1 MIRVIRIFACFIAIC
16 ALPNSALAW
25 KVVMDPYCLKA
36 VTTNLATQKAI
47 EDQHNNRL
55 DSISSKQNKIMQYT
69 ASMATIKE
77 AYKYTLEN
85 IQGFGPES
93 RYYVEIGLCAFDILK
108 YIPDLVA
115 TVNDAKFSNK
125 VLCLGE
131 LSDVVLRTQ
140 QLVADFVNI
149 VNNGKIQNPLK
160 GQATAQ
166 TTGDGYNLLDRY
178 DRLTVANRIYVD
190 LLEIR
195 YRLEGMMM
203 MARYATL
210 NDLFFKVDPEGWSNM
225 MAAKN
230 QVQFLVISWN
240 SLGLNS
246 KI

>member
-1 MIRVIRIFACFIAIC
+1 M
-16 ALPNSALAW
+16 
-25 KVVMDPYCLKA
+25 
-36 VTTNLATQKAI
+36 
-47 EDQHNNRL
+47 
-55 DSISSKQNKIMQYT
+55 
-69 ASMATIKE
+69 
-77 AYKYTLEN
+77 
-85 IQGFGPES
+85 
-93 RYYVEIGLCAFDILK
+93 
-108 YIPDLVA
+108 
-115 TVNDAKFSNK
+115 
-125 VLCLGE
+125 LCLNE

-149 VNNGKIQNPLK
+149 VNNGKIQNPLQ

-178 DRLTVANRIYVD
+178 DRLTVANRIYTD

-195 YRLEGMMM
+195 YRLEGMML

-210 NDLFFKVDPEGWSNM
+210 NDLFFRIDPEGWSNV
-225 MAAKN
+225 MAAKS